1 MSVRTLNAL
10 DKYSFRNTKNL
21 LQPIKMDLSKNL
33 KALFSIFLLN
43 FWNLNK
49 ILNILMTLLSYVFS
63 KLQTVKC
70 MIRQIS
76 T

>member
-1 MSVRTLNAL
+1 MSVRTLNAV

>member
-1 MSVRTLNAL
+1 MSVRTLNAV

-70 MIRQIS
+70 MIRQIP

>member
-1 MSVRTLNAL
+1 MSVRTLNAV

-21 LQPIKMDLSKNL
+21 LQPMKMDLSKNL